1 MIVTSW
7 FLPESQLKIGC
18 SSDFQSTFRLCFWL
32 RRSHSTILV
41 TKISHVRIGWKIAKF
56 FKRESNE
63 RRNTLASLRH
73 VTTVNLFYL
82 ACMIFGG
89 KWFLTRLAWIWF
101 STFLNTFLSTMY
113 YVYST
118 CIKTCNPEKLY
129 SLYRKKTGVQ
139 TCQACLTGQ

>member
-1 MIVTSW
+1 MRFFNQFSINKAYSIHVLSLYRKSHCDIR
-7 FLPESQLKIGC
+7 FSPESWLKIGR
-18 SSDFQSTFRLCFWL
+18 SFNFQSTFRLCFWL

-41 TKISHVRIGWKIAKF
+41 TKISHVRIGWKIAKI

-63 RRNTLASLRH
+63 RRNTLVSLRH

-101 STFLNTFLSTMY
+101 STFLNIRLSTM
-113 YVYST
+113 
-118 CIKTCNPEKLY
+118 
-129 SLYRKKTGVQ
+129 
-139 TCQACLTGQ
+139 

>member
-1 MIVTSW
+1 MRFYNQFSINKAYSILSLYRKSHCDIR
-7 FLPESQLKIGC
+7 FSPESWLKIGC
-18 SSDFQSTFRLCFWL
+18 SFNFQSTVRLCFWL

-63 RRNTLASLRH
+63 RRNTLVSLRH

-101 STFLNTFLSTMY
+101 STFLNTRLSTM
-113 YVYST
+113 
-118 CIKTCNPEKLY
+118 
-129 SLYRKKTGVQ
+129 
-139 TCQACLTGQ
+139 